1 MSGPL
6 EGTKV
11 IEMANVISGPYAG
24 MLLADLG
31 AEVVK
36 VEMPGSGD
44 VFRMWDG
51 DVTKIRPYF
60 AAYNRGKRSV
70 TLDVRTDEGREAFLR
85 LAAGADV
92 VVENFRPG
100 VMDRFGL
107 GYEAV
112 REVAPEVVYCSV
124 TGMGNRGPAAAQ
136 PVYDAVVQAVSGLW
150 SQLTDMDDP
159 EPVGPAISD
168 QLTSLYAVQGILAA
182 LLHRERTGEGQH
194 LHASMLAASM
204 AFQTVPIA
212 DWTMEGRVADK
223 SSRPRRSQSYA
234 FRASDGRPL
243 AIHLSTPQKFWLGLL
258 RVVGR
263 PELADDP
270 RFGDKAGRIA
280 HYDEL
285 HEILAEEFAR
295 RPRDEWLARLGE
307 EDVPSAPI
315 NTIAE
320 ALDEPQVQAGDLVQT
335 FGTGERAVDLV
346 GFPVEFSASPC
357 TPGLPPPEIGE
368 HSDEVLAEAE
378 ARAEAGRAR

>member
-11 IEMANVISGPYAG
+11 IEMANVISGPYTG

-36 VEMPGSGD
+36 VEMPGTGD
-44 VFRMWDG
+44 VFRLWDG
-51 DVTKIRPYF
+51 DFTKIRPYF

-70 TLDVRTDEGREAFLR
+70 TLDVRTDEGRDAFLR
-85 LAAGADV
+85 LVAGADV
-92 VVENFRPG
+92 LVENFRPG

-112 REVAPEVVYCSV
+112 REVAPEVVYCSI
-124 TGMGNRGPAAAQ
+124 TGMGNRGPGRNR

-168 QLTSLYAVQGILAA
+168 QLTALYAVQGILAA
-182 LLHRERTGEGQH
+182 LLHRDRTGQGQH
-194 LHASMLAASM
+194 LHASMIAASL
-204 AFQTVPIA
+204 AFQTVPVA
-212 DWTMEGRVADK
+212 DWTMDGRVADK

-234 FRASDGRPL
+234 FLGADDRPF
-243 AIHLSTPQKFWLGLL
+243 AIHLSTPQKFWLALL
-258 RVVGR
+258 RVVDR
-263 PELADDP
+263 LDLADDE
-270 RFGDKAGRIA
+270 RFADKAGRIA

-285 HEILAEEFAR
+285 HEILAEEFRR
-295 RPRDEWLARLGE
+295 RPREEWLARLGG

-320 ALDEPQVQAGDLVQT
+320 ALEDPQVQAHDLVHT
-335 FGTGERAVDLV
+335 VGSGDRACRLV
-346 GFPVEFSASPC
+346 AYPVEFSA
-357 TPGLPPPEIGE
+357 TPSEPELPPPHVGE
-368 HSDEVLAEAE
+368 HSDEIL
-378 ARAEAGRAR
+378 AGRAR